1 MIPNL
6 NTLTDL
12 DRWLTLGASNRYW
25 YQETHDDIQRI
36 LPHERVELII
46 DLLAATSIRSS
57 ISSNVFQMFRAL
69 IQYKLGEPFNGFL
82 PAVKTGLELVRNG
95 AELPTIKVRH
105 FARAMKGDESAVVV
119 DVWMCQA
126 FGIKGSGGPKEDE
139 YRAIVKAVQQ
149 LAHERDVTPR
159 EFQAM
164 LWAGIR
170 KERSKYQ
177 MEIRYKDLMIKYKPW
192 YDTSLKMLT
201 PEIRPISDDVPPAG
215 TSTPA
220 NC

>member
-1 MIPNL
+1 MIVNL
-6 NTLTDL
+6 DVLSNLE
-12 DRWLTLGASNRYW
+12 RWLTLGESNRYW

-82 PAVKTGLELVRNG
+82 PAVKNGLEHVRNG

-119 DVWMCQA
+119 DVWMCKA
-126 FGIKGSGGPKEDE
+126 FGIHSTGGPKEDE
-139 YRAIVKAVQQ
+139 YRTVLKVVQE
-149 LAHERDVTPR
+149 LAHDRDVQPR
-159 EFQAM
+159 EYQAM

-170 KERSKYQ
+170 KEQSKYQ
-177 MEIRYKDLMIKYKPW
+177 MEVRYKDLMIKYKPW
-192 YDTSLKMLT
+192 YDNSLKFLT
-201 PEIRPISDDVPPAG
+201 PEIRPISDDVPPPG
-215 TSTPA
+215 TSTPPE
-220 NC
+220 C

>member
-12 DRWLTLGASNRYW
+12 DRWLSLGKSNRYW

-36 LPHERVELII
+36 LPNDKVELII

-57 ISSNVFQMFRAL
+57 ISSNVFQMYRAL

-82 PAVKTGLELVRNG
+82 PAVKAGLEHVRKG
-95 AELPTIKVRH
+95 EELPTIKVRH
-105 FARAMKGDESAVVV
+105 FAQAMKGNESSVVV
-119 DVWMCQA
+119 DVWMCKA
-126 FGIKGSGGPKEDE
+126 FGIDRNSGPKDGE
-139 YRAIVKAVQQ
+139 YNAIAKAVQQ
-149 LAHERDVTPR
+149 LAHERGVQPR

-170 KERSKYQ
+170 KEQSKYQ
-177 MEIRYKDLMIKYKPW
+177 MEVRYKDLMIKYKPW
-192 YDTSLKMLT
+192 YQNSLAFLT
-201 PEIRPISDDVPPAG
+201 P
-215 TSTPA
+215 
-220 NC
+220 